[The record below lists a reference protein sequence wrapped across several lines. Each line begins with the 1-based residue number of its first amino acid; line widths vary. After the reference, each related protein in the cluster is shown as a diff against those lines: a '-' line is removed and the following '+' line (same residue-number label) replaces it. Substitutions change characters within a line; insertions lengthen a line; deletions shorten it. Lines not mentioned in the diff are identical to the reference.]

1 MGFKRG
7 RNQCFCGNRYI
18 ILISHL
24 ELPAYLLRK
33 KLYSLW
39 KSQDLFISVRIR
51 VSAWEQLRPGVCLSS
66 VWPLWP
72 SVLSATSRWPPRLRN
87 TWLKFWTETY
97 DERLERRD
105 GAYSYQINLNSLS
118 ELDAM
123 SAMVLVKHRELV
135 AGRKLKYD
143 ISSADLMLPTNT
155 NSSMCKIIQLAS
167 IADIYMYLPI
177 FMLF

>member
-1 MGFKRG
+1 M
-7 RNQCFCGNRYI
+7 
-18 ILISHL
+18 
-24 ELPAYLLRK
+24 
-33 KLYSLW
+33 
-39 KSQDLFISVRIR
+39 
-51 VSAWEQLRPGVCLSS
+51 
-66 VWPLWP
+66 
-72 SVLSATSRWPPRLRN
+72 RN

-167 IADIYMYLPI
+167 IADIYMYLLFLCFFNIEYI
-177 FMLF
+177 F